1 MPHLRSSV
9 LSISLASSIVQP
21 DWVLNFE
28 HIRVFRALQC
38 SQFLFLADIMRNPVS
53 LTSPPGKLHL
63 SCSENYLFVFF
74 FIIRHKIYR
83 VIQLIFIHILDISYC
98 VSRHTQRRQ
107 KKLKTNLVL
116 RIILTAKHSCM
127 GLLLKDN
134 DQIFY
139 LHILS
144 VQTCR
149 LNDCLLDKWTNDS
162 MSIHWILSYS
172 LIQQTFIELCLV
184 KIMAKS

>member
-1 MPHLRSSV
+1 M
-9 LSISLASSIVQP
+9 LSIPFPSRHHEESSKP
-21 DWVLNFE
+21 D
-28 HIRVFRALQC
+28 
-38 SQFLFLADIMRNPVS
+38 
-53 LTSPPGKLHL
+53 LTSRETPPLLQWKLL
-63 SCSENYLFVFF
+63 VFFF